1 LIKIGVI
8 LSTYCSLRHSLAL
21 SSARLPTA
29 GILLV
34 SIEGSLLDKTTDVDV
49 EKNKFRMVDGWCG
62 GGKVVSSVE
71 NKFSRSPDVEDDNK
85 SSLYS
90 M

>member
-1 LIKIGVI
+1 M
-8 LSTYCSLRHSLAL
+8 
-21 SSARLPTA
+21 SSARLPDT

-34 SIEGSLLDKTTDVDV
+34 SIEGSLVGKTTDVDV
-49 EKNKFRMVDGWCG
+49 EKNKFCVVDWWCG

-71 NKFSRSPDVEDDNK
+71 NKFSCSPDVEEDNK

-90 M
+90 MWSEYPTSSRS